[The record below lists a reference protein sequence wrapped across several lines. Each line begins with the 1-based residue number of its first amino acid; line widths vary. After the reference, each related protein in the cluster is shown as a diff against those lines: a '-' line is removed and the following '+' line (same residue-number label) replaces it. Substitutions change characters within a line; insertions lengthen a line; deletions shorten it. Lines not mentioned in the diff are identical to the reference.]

1 MGQNSTQ
8 QKQDK
13 FWETNINRKSPPR
26 GYLQRLL
33 EMLGE
38 TTDISNMNNTG
49 LSGRLQRIKN
59 PGTVEIWK
67 QVVQHYQAAISRN
80 DPIPSSSSAPVAA
93 ALQTTEDNED
103 DHRVVTTSLRQLV
116 REEHSLVD
124 IEQQLIDKQRVNH
137 ETFAAFSNVIQEAT
151 DLVRLVS
158 LTILCWFF
166 YFYIITNF
174 LPKSDCFGE
183 SIW

>member
-1 MGQNSTQ
+1 
-8 QKQDK
+8 
-13 FWETNINRKSPPR
+13 
-26 GYLQRLL
+26 
-33 EMLGE
+33 
-38 TTDISNMNNTG
+38 MNNTG
-49 LSGRLQRIKN
+49 LSSRVQRIKN

-93 ALQTTEDNED
+93 ALQTTEDNDD

-124 IEQQLIDKQRVNH
+124 IEQRLIDEQRVNH
-137 ETFAAFSNVIQEAT
+137 KTFAAFSNVIQEAT

-166 YFYIITNF
+166 YFYITVK
-174 LPKSDCFGE
+174 LPYSHLPYSHLLCKLSVQSPPFKV
-183 SIW
+183 